1 MTMSLH
7 HPGLSMTGRKK
18 GKQKFR
24 NAAEAQRA
32 RELEASWADLQK
44 KWGVEVEDR
53 RRKRALDAAPLSYS
67 LSAPPGRET
76 RHIPSR
82 GNGLGSAAPAET
94 KVYTG
99 GNMLGISQ
107 MAKSNAVPVFDP
119 DHITDIA
126 RMRR

>member
-1 MTMSLH
+1 MSMSLH
-7 HPGLSMTGRKK
+7 HPSLTMTGRKK

-44 KWGVEVEDR
+44 KWGVESEDR
-53 RRKRALDAAPLSYS
+53 RRKRAMAAAPLSYS

-82 GNGLGSAAPAET
+82 GDGLGSATVAET

-99 GNMLGISQ
+99 DKMLGIGQ
-107 MAKSNAVPVFDP
+107 LHKSNAVPVFRSEDAE
-119 DHITDIA
+119 DIA

>member
-7 HPGLSMTGRKK
+7 HPSLSMAGRKK

-44 KWGVEVEDR
+44 KWGVDADA
-53 RRKRALDAAPLSYS
+53 KRQQRAMAAAPLTYS

-82 GNGLGSAAPAET
+82 GDGLGSATVAET

-99 GNMLGISQ
+99 DKMLGIGQ
-107 MAKSNAVPVFDP
+107 LHKSNAVPVFRSEDAE
-119 DHITDIA
+119 DIA

>member
-7 HPGLSMTGRKK
+7 HPSLTLTGKK
-18 GKQKFR
+18 RGKQKFR

-32 RELEASWADLQK
+32 RELEAGWQDLQK
-44 KWGVEVEDR
+44 KWGVEAEAKKR
-53 RRKRALDAAPLSYS
+53 QRALTAAPLSYS

-82 GNGLGSAAPAET
+82 GDGLGSATVAET

-99 GNMLGISQ
+99 DKMLGIGQ
-107 MAKSNAVPVFDP
+107 LHKSNAVPVFRSEDAE
-119 DHITDIA
+119 DIA

>member
-7 HPGLSMTGRKK
+7 HPSLSMTGRKK

-32 RELEASWADLQK
+32 RELEASWNDLQK
-44 KWGVEVEDR
+44 KWGVEAEDR

-82 GNGLGSAAPAET
+82 GDGLGSATVAET

-99 GNMLGISQ
+99 DKMLGIGQ
-107 MAKSNAVPVFDP
+107 LHKSNAVPVFRSEDAE
-119 DHITDIA
+119 DIA

>member
-7 HPGLSMTGRKK
+7 HPSLSMTGRKK

-32 RELEASWADLQK
+32 RELEASWNDLQK
-44 KWGVEVEDR
+44 KWGVEAEDR
-53 RRKRALDAAPLSYS
+53 RRKRAMDAAPLTYS

-82 GNGLGSAAPAET
+82 GDGLGSAAPSET

-99 GNMLGISQ
+99 GNMLGIGQ
-107 MAKSNAVPVFDP
+107 LHKSNAVPVFRSEDAE
-119 DHITDIA
+119 DIA

>member
-7 HPGLSMTGRKK
+7 HPSLSMTGRKK

-24 NAAEAQRA
+24 TAAEAQRA
-32 RELEASWADLQK
+32 RELEASWNDLQK
-44 KWGVEVEDR
+44 KWGVEAEDR
-53 RRKRALDAAPLSYS
+53 SRKRAMAAAPLTYS

-82 GNGLGSAAPAET
+82 GDGLGSAAPSET

-99 GNMLGISQ
+99 GNMLGIGQ
-107 MAKSNAVPVFDP
+107 LHKSNAVPVFRSEDAE
-119 DHITDIA
+119 DIA

>member
-7 HPGLSMTGRKK
+7 HPSLTMTGRKK

-44 KWGVEVEDR
+44 KWGVESEDR
-53 RRKRALDAAPLSYS
+53 RRKRAMAAAPLSYS

-82 GNGLGSAAPAET
+82 GDGLGSATVAET

-99 GNMLGISQ
+99 DKMLGIGQ
-107 MAKSNAVPVFDP
+107 LHKSNAVPVFRSEDAE
-119 DHITDIA
+119 DIA

>member
-24 NAAEAQRA
+24 TAAEAQRA

-44 KWGVEVEDR
+44 KWGVEAEDR
-53 RRKRALDAAPLSYS
+53 SRKRAMAAAPLSYS

-76 RHIPSR
+76 RRIPSR
-82 GNGLGSAAPAET
+82 GDGLGSATVAET

-99 GNMLGISQ
+99 DKMLGIGQ
-107 MAKSNAVPVFDP
+107 LHKSNAVPVFRSEDAE
-119 DHITDIA
+119 DIA

>member
-7 HPGLSMTGRKK
+7 HPSLSMTGRKK

-32 RELEASWADLQK
+32 RELEASWDDLQK
-44 KWGVEVEDR
+44 KWGVAAEDR
-53 RRKRALDAAPLSYS
+53 RRKRAMDAAPLTYS

-82 GNGLGSAAPAET
+82 GDGLGSAAPSET

-99 GNMLGISQ
+99 GNMLGIGQ
-107 MAKSNAVPVFDP
+107 LHKSNAVPVFRSEDAE
-119 DHITDIA
+119 DIA